1 MKSSRKKRKPDPTRT
16 DRTNPEW
23 TQADFARARPAREI
37 LPKVLP
43 KEVAERLLRP
53 RGRPKTGNAKK
64 LVSLRLST
72 AVLDYFKATGAGW
85 QTRIDETLRKV
96 AGL

>member
-1 MKSSRKKRKPDPTRT
+1 MKTRQGTPKPDPTLT

-23 TQADFARARPAREI
+23 TEPDFPRARPAKEV
-37 LPKVLP
+37 LPKILP

-72 AVLDYFKATGAGW
+72 AVLDHFKATGAGW
-85 QTRIDETLRKV
+85 QTRIDETLRKA

>member
-23 TQADFARARPAREI
+23 TESDFARARPAREM
-37 LPKVLP
+37 LPKILP

-72 AVLDYFKATGAGW
+72 AVLDHFKATGAGW
-85 QTRIDETLRKV
+85 QTRIDETLRKA

>member
-1 MKSSRKKRKPDPTRT
+1 MKPSRAKRKPDPTLT

-23 TQADFARARPAREI
+23 TTADFARARPAREV
-37 LPKVLP
+37 LPKILP

-53 RGRPKTGNAKK
+53 RGRPKTTNPKR

-72 AVLDYFKATGAGW
+72 EVLDHFKASGAGW
-85 QTRIDETLRKV
+85 QTRIDETLRKA